1 MILQVKNLTK
11 RFGGLV
17 AVDDLSFE
25 VKRGEILGL
34 IGPNGAG
41 KTTVFNLLTG
51 FLQLTKGEIL
61 FKGRNIV
68 GLKPHS
74 IASLGLVRTFQS
86 SKLFKGETTFDNVM
100 IAHHLQQRTGFF
112 DLVFHTPSSR
122 QERNKTEAST
132 EHLLK
137 DVGLTR
143 AGSQLAE
150 NLPHGLQRVLGVTLA
165 LAAKPELLLLD
176 EPITGMTH
184 QETKAI
190 TNLIRELNGQGLTV
204 LLVEHNLREV
214 MKICHRVLVINFGK
228 KLTEGLP
235 EEVRNN
241 KEVIEAYLGG

>member
-1 MILQVKNLTK
+1 
-11 RFGGLV
+11 
-17 AVDDLSFE
+17 
-25 VKRGEILGL
+25 
-34 IGPNGAG
+34 
-41 KTTVFNLLTG
+41 
-51 FLQLTKGEIL
+51 
-61 FKGRNIV
+61 
-68 GLKPHS
+68 
-74 IASLGLVRTFQS
+74 
-86 SKLFKGETTFDNVM
+86 M

-122 QERNKTEAST
+122 PERNKTEAST